1 MANENIR
8 NAVDRETGRRTNS
21 VCTNDGSIA
30 KGVLYVSYDAI
41 VIGTGPNGLAAAI
54 TLAQAGQRVLVVE
67 AKATPG
73 GGMRTQAITL
83 PGFQHDICAAVHPL
97 GLASP
102 FLRGLPLADYGLEW
116 ILPPVSLAHPLDDGS
131 AVAVTRS
138 LDETA
143 AELGQDGAMWRRLF
157 GTLVAN
163 WEDAIDGRRA
173 WAGAAVAGGQHE
185 GGQWSSIADRDAGLS
200 PTRPAHRLDLGQTHA
215 WPQLAQKQCALLAYV
230 HSLLPVGACVELAGD
245 SEFGAIPV
253 LRLLAQWGGATHCVS
268 FDLEASRLQT
278 TQRLSRLTLAVALLY
293 VTLLTFG
300 SQTIKRGLRPLIDRT
315 DRRDLSIFRVGVD
328 MFERLLANAQ
338 PFSIRLLPYF
348 T

>member
-1 MANENIR
+1 VGVPWRAEVTTR
-8 NAVDRETGRRTNS
+8 GAGGGVGT
-21 VCTNDGSIA
+21 
-30 KGVLYVSYDAI
+30 KGCPRVSYDAI
-41 VIGTGPNGLAAAI
+41 VIGSGPNGLAAAI

-67 AKATPG
+67 ANATPG

-102 FLRGLPLADYGLEW
+102 FLRNLPLTAYGLEW

-268 FDLEASRLQT
+268 FDLEASRLGHF
-278 TQRLSRLTLAVALLY
+278 QRLSRLTLAVALLY
-293 VTLLTFG
+293 LWIIALG
-300 SQTIKRGLRPLIDRT
+300 SQTIKNGKRRLVDRS
-315 DRRDLSIFRVGVD
+315 DRRDLSIFRIGFD
-328 MFERLLANAQ
+328 MSARYLVNQQA
-338 PFSIRLLPYF
+338 FSLPSLPYLRKVYG